1 MLYICYV
8 KHSLAK
14 INMKKILITLVL
26 SILFLNSIAQELEL
40 KKKWSLGFSYTPNIS
55 YLYNPTVYFGG
66 QVPTGYSYQSK
77 KSVRDLPIF
86 EFMNF
91 GIRISAVLNEKNEIE
106 TGVILSNKD
115 YYSPQGLIH
124 DEMPFA
130 RFKPRAY
137 FIDVPLIYKHNIS
150 IIGNYNLNL
159 IGGVIGSVP
168 LYKHIDFP
176 GELYL
181 YATDGNEFALTQNLD
196 FYPLC
201 MNFNLGLR
209 LLKNKIN
216 NIQFEF
222 GPVFQSAIM
231 PFSRKIEGN
240 IIKVRGNHELIV
252 SNPEKGYMPCFIGFD
267 LILRFNFFDLTKY
280 K

>member
-150 IIGNYNLNL
+150 KIGNYNLNL

-201 MNFNLGLR
+201 MNFNLD
-209 LLKNKIN
+209 
-216 NIQFEF
+216 
-222 GPVFQSAIM
+222 
-231 PFSRKIEGN
+231 RKS
-240 IIKVRGNHELIV
+240 VV
-252 SNPEKGYMPCFIGFD
+252 
-267 LILRFNFFDLTKY
+267 
-280 K
+280 